1 MFGFRIKNRRPAIKR
16 RLRGSLAVEAT
27 ISLTCLIILAVCGI
41 MIFRIITLNSAIHYA
56 STQSLENTNEVLI
69 QLAGIGAL
77 DGYRSASTGVAVSD
91 DAVKR
96 LKLSLKEPQRY
107 KKWENEAPQY
117 TCFGALMRDAEVYMS
132 QEAMTALAD
141 SFCESRML
149 CEYCQYDFVQMAKDY
164 RAAWADFQNKTGA
177 MGQKEYETLIQKLYA
192 YNMHVILESYLY
204 TEISD
209 RVLDPSQV
217 QMDHWEF
224 SLDGHVLNYS
234 CDVTYTVN
242 LPLPFVKIKAK
253 TIKKHVIGV
262 ANLME

>member
-1 MFGFRIKNRRPAIKR
+1 MFGFRTKDRQPVMKR

-56 STQSLENTNEVLI
+56 STQSLESTNEVLV

-77 DGYRSASTGVAVSD
+77 DGYRNASTGATVSD
-91 DAVKR
+91 DAVKK
-96 LKLSLKEPQRY
+96 LKLSLKAPEEY
-107 KKWENEAPQY
+107 KKWANEAPQY
-117 TCFGALMRDAEVYMS
+117 TCVGPLMQNSAVYMS
-132 QEAMTALAD
+132 HEAMTALAD
-141 SFCESRML
+141 GFCESRLL
-149 CEYCQYDFVQMAKDY
+149 CEYYQYDFAQMAKDY
-164 RAAWADFQNKTGA
+164 RAAWNEFRSKTGA
-177 MGQKEYETLIQKLYA
+177 MGKEEYETLIQKLYA

-204 TEISD
+204 TEISN

-217 QMDHWEF
+217 KMDHWEF

-234 CDVTYTVN
+234 CEITYTVN

-253 TIKKHVIGV
+253 TIRKRVIGS
-262 ANLME
+262 ANLIE